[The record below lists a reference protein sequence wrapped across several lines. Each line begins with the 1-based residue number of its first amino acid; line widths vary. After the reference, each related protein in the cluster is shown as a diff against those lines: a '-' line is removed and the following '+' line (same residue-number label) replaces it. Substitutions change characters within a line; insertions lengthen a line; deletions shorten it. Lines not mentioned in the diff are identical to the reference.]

1 MHRLR
6 LKPVKRTVQL
16 VLLHCLEN
24 RLRAMYRVEYVYS
37 GTNAFPK
44 DTTPIKKSVLNR
56 ELPSHS
62 AVTCTFSVN
71 LGPYSSDLTGEVS
84 LFERAP
90 LQGAPN

>member
-6 LKPVKRTVQL
+6 LKPMKRTVQL
-16 VLLHCLEN
+16 VLHCLEN

-44 DTTPIKKSVLNR
+44 DTTPIKKSVLIR

-62 AVTCTFSVN
+62 GVTCTFLV
-71 LGPYSSDLTGEVS
+71 
-84 LFERAP
+84 
-90 LQGAPN
+90 